1 MGNDHNQQASIRSKR
16 QAIESGDNLPVFDRA
31 YGVDLKLKSNLHH
44 YPYGYQKWRSST
56 PSSIDPNYSQQQKA
70 GAQNQ
75 NTLYTSNRSVQQDS
89 SRKSQSAYAKRINAF
104 RHSRVSSAG
113 RSNSQPVPVQPPTT
127 VRPVLK
133 KPQLRSLDSSS
144 FDKLRNST
152 SLHLQAK
159 VSSADESAANLA
171 SGLHTSWRHSE
182 WCKNNAFFKLD
193 QTTGQ
198 IIVPED
204 GLYLIYVQV
213 EYLDEHD
220 VNGYEVYVD
229 NEPTLSCVTTTRG
242 HHSSTSPSSSTSE
255 LTNAI
260 SGQHHQGGNDDISF
274 SFASTGSHKHKKH
287 NTCFTSSVLFLKSGG
302 KVHVRDKEAGRYS
315 LLHSTGTFFGVT
327 KLA

>member
-1 MGNDHNQQASIRSKR
+1 
-16 QAIESGDNLPVFDRA
+16 
-31 YGVDLKLKSNLHH
+31 LHH

-56 PSSIDPNYSQQQKA
+56 PSSIDPNFSQQQKV
-70 GAQNQ
+70 GVQNQ
-75 NTLYTSNRSVQQDS
+75 NNQYNSNPSNNQYNSISSSYQQDS
-89 SRKSQSAYAKRINAF
+89 NKKSQSAYAKRINAF
-104 RHSRVSSAG
+104 RHSRVSSSGG
-113 RSNSQPVPVQPPTT
+113 RSNPQPAPFVPPTT
-127 VRPVLK
+127 AAPVFK
-133 KPQLRSLDSSS
+133 KPQLRSLDSGS

-152 SLHLQAK
+152 TLHLQAK

-204 GLYLIYVQV
+204 GLYLVYVQV

-242 HHSSTSPSSSTSE
+242 HHSSTSHSSSTPE
-255 LTNAI
+255 QNNAI
-260 SGQHHQGGNDDISF
+260 SEQGSNDITS
-274 SFASTGSHKHKKH
+274 SFASTGTHKHKKH

-302 KVHVRDKEAGRYS
+302 KIHVRDKEAGRYS

-327 KLA
+327 KLG